1 MEPIT
6 DYHLLPTD
14 MRIALATCARLP
26 DLAADDRPLVG
37 ELGELGIEARPVV
50 WDDPRTDWSAFDA
63 VLIRSCWDYHLALD
77 PFLAWVDGLAAAR
90 VPVWNPP
97 HVIRWNADKRYLR
110 DIQAWSV
117 RIPETVFLGR
127 GEPFDPER
135 ILEAFGSH
143 DVVVKPAV
151 SATAHRTA
159 RINAAMTASVAA
171 LLAEILPD
179 TGALVQQYLP
189 EVAEE
194 GEWSL
199 IFFDGEY
206 SHAVLKRPRSGDF
219 RVQNE
224 FGGSAALAE
233 PPAALVDAAARLVKI
248 DPRMDTV
255 YARVD
260 CVDLEGELCLMEL
273 ELIEPSL
280 FLDGAPGAARR
291 FARAIA
297 SRSAMRLSQALS

>member
-1 MEPIT
+1 MHPST
-6 DYHLLPTD
+6 
-14 MRIALATCARLP
+14 IALATCARLP

-37 ELGELGIEARPVV
+37 ELGELGIEAYPAV
-50 WDDPRTDWSAFDA
+50 WDDPHMDWSAFDA
-63 VLIRSCWDYHLALD
+63 VVIRSCWDYHLALD
-77 PFLAWVDGLAAAR
+77 PFLAWVDGLTAAR

-110 DIQAWSV
+110 DLQAWGIH
-117 RIPETVFLGR
+117 IPETVFLNR
-127 GEPFDPER
+127 HEAASPER
-135 ILEAFGSH
+135 ILEAYGPR
-143 DVVVKPAV
+143 DVVVKPTI

-159 RINAAMTASVAA
+159 RFNATETASVGA

-189 EVAEE
+189 EVAED

-199 IFFDGEY
+199 IFFGGQF

-224 FGGSAALAE
+224 FGGCSELAE
-233 PPAALVDAAARLVKI
+233 PPASLVDAAARLVRI
-248 DPRMDTV
+248 DPRMDTL

-260 CVDLEGELCLMEL
+260 CVDLAGELCLMEL

-280 FLDGAPGAARR
+280 FLESSPGAARR

-297 SRSAMRLSQALS
+297 TRSAMLLSGALS